1 MKFKPLFKERI
12 WGGRKLEKCFG
23 KKLPGNGPIGESWE
37 ISGVQG
43 DISVVANGRLAGNS
57 LQELVEVYMGDL
69 VGEKVFDRFGEE
81 FPLLIKLI
89 DAADVLSIQV
99 HPDDELAAK
108 RHNAYGKTE
117 MWYVIDCEKGAKLYV
132 GFNRETDREEYLRH
146 LENGTLADLLGAF
159 EVKPGD
165 AYFIPAG
172 TIHAI
177 GKGNL
182 IAEIQQTSDI
192 TYRVFDWNRKDAQG
206 RSRELHTELALD
218 AIDFTSRHDYDITV
232 IPQPDQAVQMQSCP
246 YFTSA
251 VLEVETALERDL
263 AAIDSF
269 VIYICL
275 EGNVEL
281 VWEEGTETLKKGETV
296 LVPAVIDSLEWK
308 GKGKLIEVYV
318 P

>member
-1 MKFKPLFKERI
+1 MKIEKLVPAYKNYT
-12 WGGRKLEKCFG
+12 WGGDRLKAKYNKHTDTTPLA
-23 KKLPGNGPIGESWE
+23 ESWE
-37 ISGVQG
+37 LSFYPDSPSYAESTGLPISEAATQA
-43 DISVVANGRLAGNS
+43 DIGTNAT
-57 LQELVEVYMGDL
+57 Q
-69 VGEKVFDRFGEE
+69 
-81 FPLLIKLI
+81 FPYFPMLIKFI
-89 DAADVLSIQV
+89 DAKDNLSVQV
-99 HPDDELAAK
+99 HPSDEYAMRYENL
-108 RHNAYGKTE
+108 YGKTE

>member
-1 MKFKPLFKERI
+1 MED
-12 WGGRKLEKCFG
+12 CFG
-23 KKLPGNGPIGESWE
+23 KKLPKNKLIGESWE
-37 ISGVQG
+37 ISGVEG
-43 DISVVANGRLAGNS
+43 DVSVVSNGRLAGNS

-69 VGEKVFDRFGEE
+69 VGEKVFERFGEE

-89 DAADVLSIQV
+89 DASDVLSIQV
-99 HPDDELAAK
+99 HPDDELAAR

-117 MWYVIDCEKGAKLYV
+117 MWYVIDCEKGAQLYV
-132 GFNRETDREEYLRH
+132 GFNREVSREDYLDH
-146 LENGTLADLLGAF
+146 LASGRLSDLLGAV
-159 EVKPGD
+159 EVHPGD

-192 TYRVFDWNRKDAQG
+192 TYRVYDWDRKDAQG
-206 RSRELHTELALD
+206 HSRELHTELALD
-218 AIDFTSRHDYDITV
+218 AIDFVSHPNYNITV
-232 IPQPDQAVQMQSCP
+232 QPRRDEAVTMQQCP

-251 VLEVETALERDL
+251 VLEVSSGMERDL

-275 EGNVEL
+275 EGSVEL
-281 VWEEGTETLKKGETV
+281 IWESGTESLKKGETV
-296 LVPAVIDSLEWK
+296 LVPAVFDSLELR
-308 GKGKLIEVYV
+308 GTGKLIEVYV